1 VLFNKLKANN
11 MKDDNNNENITL
23 FSPVCSYVNA
33 DLQKSVI
40 CKDNNNKTGI
50 YKWTH
55 IISGKSYVGSA
66 INLSNR
72 LRSYYSLAYLER
84 EITKN
89 KSMIYRAL
97 LKYGHSSFKLDILEY
112 CNPNVLIEREQHYFD
127 QLKPEYNILKVAG
140 SSFGFKH
147 SEITIK
153 LMRLAKLGSKH
164 SEFTKFKIAANNAK
178 AKSVIV
184 TNNKTGE
191 VKSFTS
197 IRKASKFVDIHRS
210 YLARII
216 KTHEIYIGKIYT

>member
-1 VLFNKLKANN
+1 
-11 MKDDNNNENITL
+11 MTL
-23 FSPVCSYVNA
+23 LSPVRSYVNA
-33 DLQKSVI
+33 GLQKSVI
-40 CKDNNNKTGI
+40 CKGNNNKTGI

-55 IISGKSYVGSA
+55 VISGKSYVGSA

-72 LRSYYSLAYLER
+72 FRNYYSLAYLKR

-112 CNPNVLIEREQHYFD
+112 CSPNFLIEREQHYFD

-147 SEITIK
+147 SEVTIK
-153 LMRLAKLGSKH
+153 IMRLAKLGSKH

-178 AKSVIV
+178 AKPVIV

-191 VKSFTS
+191 VKSFIS
-197 IRKASKFVDIHRS
+197 IRKAAKFINIHYS
-210 YLARII
+210 YVAKIL
-216 KTHEIYIGKIYT
+216 KTHEIYIGKFYTITKK

>member
-1 VLFNKLKANN
+1 
-11 MKDDNNNENITL
+11 MTL
-23 FSPVCSYVNA
+23 LSPVHSYVNA
-33 DLQKSVI
+33 GLQKSDI
-40 CKDNNNKTGI
+40 YKGNNNKTGI

-55 IISGKSYVGSA
+55 VISGKSYVGSA

-72 LRSYYSLAYLER
+72 FRNYYSLAYLKR

-112 CNPNVLIEREQHYFD
+112 CSPNVLIEREQHYFD

-147 SEITIK
+147 SEV
-153 LMRLAKLGSKH
+153 
-164 SEFTKFKIAANNAK
+164 TKFKIAANNAK

-191 VKSFTS
+191 VKSFIS
-197 IRKASKFVDIHRS
+197 IRRAAKFVNIDYS
-210 YLARII
+210 YLVKII
-216 KTHEIYIGKIYT
+216 KTHEIYIGKIYTITKK

>member
-1 VLFNKLKANN
+1 
-11 MKDDNNNENITL
+11 MKGNNNNENRTL
-23 FSPVCSYVNA
+23 LSPVHSYVNA
-33 DLQKSVI
+33 DLQKSDI

-72 LRSYYSLAYLER
+72 LRNYYNLAYLKR

-89 KSMIYRAL
+89 NSIIYRAL

-112 CNPNVLIEREQHYFD
+112 CNPNVLIEKEQHYFD

-147 SEITIK
+147 SEVTIK
-153 LMRLAKLGSKH
+153 LMRAAKLGSKH

-178 AKSVIV
+178 AKPVIV

-191 VKSFTS
+191 VKSFIS
-197 IRKASKFVDIHRS
+197 IRKAAKFVGIHYS
-210 YLARII
+210 YVAKII
-216 KTHEIYIGKIYT
+216 KTH